1 MHDTLTAGLQ
11 GLSHTSAGQH
21 HCMGTQPAP
30 CGALCAPAQCLAK
43 HMGTLQTAGNLTAS
57 TTLLPCLSPPG
68 QGAAGHGQVF
78 PLTTARAAHSSFPQ
92 SHQDG
97 PGHSRPREGAQPCCS
112 CTHISKGDT
121 WTLYKNHKRFC
132 THTWGHGGESLP
144 SLVRGERRS
153 PYPPRDTIHIFDVLK
168 TNQAQTHSTC
178 RGAAAP
184 APPGRTRGSG
194 SHSGTSQ

>member
-1 MHDTLTAGLQ
+1 MDRFSPQPHRQPDTVPFHIAARMVLATVGPWKVP
-11 GLSHTSAGQH
+11 S
-21 HCMGTQPAP
+21 PA
-30 CGALCAPAQCLAK
+30 A
-43 HMGTLQTAGNLTAS
+43 
-57 TTLLPCLSPPG
+57 
-68 QGAAGHGQVF
+68 
-78 PLTTARAAHSSFPQ
+78 AAH
-92 SHQDG
+92 
-97 PGHSRPREGAQPCCS
+97 
-112 CTHISKGDT
+112 TSKGDT

-132 THTWGHGGESLP
+132 TRTWGHGGESLP
-144 SLVRGERRS
+144 SPLRGEHRS